1 MNLKE
6 RIEAFGRLGDRINA
20 LKSDEMAQYAAVS
33 RKENPWFTDENVKM
47 AFEGIGMMLDRQ
59 KLSQWLLPYLLNVEV
74 PKIVGIVMA
83 GNIPLVGFH
92 DLLAVLVSGHYAAIK
107 TSSKDTFLVKL
118 VIDWL
123 IEEAPGLKKNISIRE
138 KLTDIDAVIA
148 TGSDNTAR
156 YFHYYFGKLPNI
168 IRKNRVSVAVVDG
181 TETREELE
189 ALGKDIFSYFGLG
202 CRNISKVFIPAD
214 YDVKQ
219 IFEAFESY
227 EPILDNH
234 KYKNN
239 YDYHK
244 SIYLINKT
252 AHLDTGFLLWRE
264 TNDLVSPLSVVYA
277 EKYGESKA
285 LSARLSDLDTKIQC
299 KVGHGYIPFGS
310 AQKPE
315 PWDYADNVDTIKFL
329 STI

>member
-6 RIEAFGRLGDRINA
+6 RIEAFGMLGDRINA
-20 LKSDEMAQYAAVS
+20 LKSDEINKYAAIA
-33 RKENPWFTDENVKM
+33 RHENPWFTDDNVKM
-47 AFEGIGMMLDRQ
+47 AFEGIGTMLDRE
-59 KLSQWLLPYLLNVEV
+59 KLTKWLLPYHINNEI

-92 DLLAVLVSGHYAAIK
+92 DLLSVLVSGHYAAIK
-107 TSSKDTFLVKL
+107 TSTKDTYLTNL
-118 VIDWL
+118 VIEWL
-123 IEEAPGLKKNISIRE
+123 VELAPELKKNISVRE

-156 YFHYYFGKLPNI
+156 YFHCYFGKLPNI
-168 IRKNRVSVAVVDG
+168 IRKNRVSVAIIDG
-181 TETREELE
+181 TESREELE
-189 ALGKDIFSYFGLG
+189 LLGKDVFSYFGLG
-202 CRNISKVFIPAD
+202 CRNVSKVYYPEG

-219 IFEAFESY
+219 IFEAFNGY
-227 EPILDNH
+227 ETILDNH

-252 AHLDTGFLLWRE
+252 AHLDTGFLLWRD
-264 TNDLVSPLSVVYA
+264 TDDLVSPLSVVYA
-277 EKYGESKA
+277 ETYDKKDN
-285 LSARLSDLDTKIQC
+285 LSAKLLGMDEKIQC
-299 KVGHGYIPFGS
+299 MIGHGYIPFGQ
-310 AQKPE
+310 AQNPE